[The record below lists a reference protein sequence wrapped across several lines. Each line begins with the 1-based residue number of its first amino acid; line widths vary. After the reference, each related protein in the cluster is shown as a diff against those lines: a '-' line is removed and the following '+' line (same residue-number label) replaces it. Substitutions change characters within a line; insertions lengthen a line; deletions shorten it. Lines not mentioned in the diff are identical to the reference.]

1 MEAIKNPKELT
12 LGEVIAMPLY
22 KAELINL
29 LKELDH
35 AKQAFAYKHANFV
48 IDRRVKRHITD
59 RLDEKGL
66 LNAESIITLYP
77 QVLAK
82 ISKNLPAAE
91 RKAIINIG
99 DMALHNTMVIL
110 EKQYEN
116 DSKENLEGKAD

>member
-12 LGEVIAMPLY
+12 LGEVIALPLY

-29 LKELDH
+29 LEELDH
-35 AKQAFAYKHANFV
+35 AKQAFVQTHTYFV
-48 IDRRVKRHITD
+48 RNRMVKRHITD

-66 LNAESIITLYP
+66 LNAESIRTLYP

-82 ISKNLPAAE
+82 VAKNLSATE
-91 RKAIINIG
+91 REAIVNIG
-99 DMALHNTMVIL
+99 DMALHNTMVVL

>member
-1 MEAIKNPKELT
+1 MEVIKNPKELT
-12 LGEVIAMPLY
+12 LGEVIALPLY
-22 KAELINL
+22 RAELINL

-35 AKQAFAYKHANFV
+35 AKQKYALTHARFA
-48 IDRRVKRHITD
+48 IKRHVTD

-66 LNAESIITLYP
+66 LNAKSIITLYP

-82 ISKNLPAAE
+82 VAKNLSAVE
-91 RKAIINIG
+91 REAIVNIG
-99 DMALHNTMVIL
+99 DMALHNTMVVL

>member
-12 LGEVIAMPLY
+12 LGEVIALPLY

-35 AKQAFAYKHANFV
+35 AKQDFVQKHAYFV
-48 IDRRVKRHITD
+48 RNRMVKRHVTD

-66 LNAESIITLYP
+66 LNAESISTLYP

-82 ISKNLPAAE
+82 VAKNLSATE
-91 RKAIINIG
+91 REAIVNIG

>member
-12 LGEVIAMPLY
+12 LGEVIALPLY

-35 AKQAFAYKHANFV
+35 AKQKYALAHARFAT
-48 IDRRVKRHITD
+48 KRHVTD

-66 LNAESIITLYP
+66 LNAKSIIALYP

-82 ISKNLPAAE
+82 VAKNLSAVE
-91 RKAIINIG
+91 REAIVNIG
-99 DMALHNTMVIL
+99 DMALHNTMVVL

>member
-12 LGEVIAMPLY
+12 LGEVIALPLY

-29 LKELDH
+29 LQEMDH
-35 AKQAFAYKHANFV
+35 AKQGFRRKHRNP
-48 IDRRVKRHITD
+48 KRHVTD

-66 LNAESIITLYP
+66 LNAKSIIALYP

-82 ISKNLPAAE
+82 VAKNLSAVE
-91 RKAIINIG
+91 REAIVNIG
-99 DMALHNTMVIL
+99 DMALHNTMVVL

>member
-35 AKQAFAYKHANFV
+35 AKQAFAYKHAHFV
-48 IDRRVKRHITD
+48 TSRMVKRHITD
-59 RLDEKGL
+59 RLDENGL

-77 QVLAK
+77 QILAK
-82 ISKNLPAAE
+82 VARNLSAVE
-91 RKAIINIG
+91 REAIISIG

>member
-1 MEAIKNPKELT
+1 METIKNPKELT

-29 LKELDH
+29 LKELDY
-35 AKQAFAYKHANFV
+35 AKQAFAYKHAHFV
-48 IDRRVKRHITD
+48 IDRMAKRHITD

-82 ISKNLPAAE
+82 VAKNLPAAE
-91 RKAIINIG
+91 RKAIISIG